1 MVSDERGCPWT
12 PRLTSSVQ
20 CVPLPFAVSRSRSL
34 GLWTARGLV
43 LVYLAGWLA
52 GWSLAR
58 SWSSTST
65 LSPTAPPFLLA
76 TRNHNVY
83 LTDSLPVPALWSYYG
98 SSVDLHMPPVPPP
111 FYVPFLEQIQIS
123 LVGRDKP
130 GTSSMVSHRLTINIS
145 VRNVV
150 FVRSSYSSIITIVKR
165 IEIQRFIC
173 LLFTGCD
180 ISNV

>member
-20 CVPLPFAVSRSRSL
+20 CVPLPFAVSRSL
-34 GLWTARGLV
+34 GLWTARTGLSSW
-43 LVYLAGWLA
+43 LAGWLVA
-52 GWSLAR
+52 CSAAR

-111 FYVPFLEQIQIS
+111 FYVPFLEQIS

-130 GTSSMVSHRLTINIS
+130 GTSSMVSHRITIKIS
-145 VRNVV
+145 VRSTK
-150 FVRSSYSSIITIVKR
+150 FSICEVPPTA
-165 IEIQRFIC
+165 Q
-173 LLFTGCD
+173 LLQ
-180 ISNV
+180 S

>member
-1 MVSDERGCPWT
+1 MAVGGGDLYGFSVGGVAVRWSLMKGGVLG
-12 PRLTSSVQ
+12 RLASPVQFSVFRYLSL
-20 CVPLPFAVSRSRSL
+20 CL
-34 GLWTARGLV
+34 GLSDCGPRGLV
-43 LVYLAGWLA
+43 SLAGWLA

-111 FYVPFLEQIQIS
+111 FYVPFLEQVQIS

-130 GTSSMVSHRLTINIS
+130 GTSSMISHRLPIKIS
-145 VRNVV
+145 VR
-150 FVRSSYSSIITIVKR
+150 SSKCSICEVK
-165 IEIQRFIC
+165 
-173 LLFTGCD
+173 L
-180 ISNV
+180 

>member
-20 CVPLPFAVSRSRSL
+20 CVPLPFAVSRSL
-34 GLWTARGLV
+34 GLWTARTGLSSW
-43 LVYLAGWLA
+43 LAGWLA
-52 GWSLAR
+52 GRLARLLGAR

-111 FYVPFLEQIQIS
+111 LYVPFLEQIS

-130 GTSSMVSHRLTINIS
+130 GTSSMVSHRLTIKIS
-145 VRNVV
+145 VR
-150 FVRSSYSSIITIVKR
+150 STKCCIV
-165 IEIQRFIC
+165 EVPSTAQ
-173 LLFTGCD
+173 LLQ
-180 ISNV
+180 S

>member
-20 CVPLPFAVSRSRSL
+20 CVPLPFAVSRSL
-34 GLWTARGLV
+34 GLWTARTGLSS
-43 LVYLAGWLA
+43 WLA

-111 FYVPFLEQIQIS
+111 FYVPFLEQIS

-130 GTSSMVSHRLTINIS
+130 GTSSIVSHRLTIKIS
-145 VRNVV
+145 VRTTK
-150 FVRSSYSSIITIVKR
+150 FSICEVPPTA
-165 IEIQRFIC
+165 Q
-173 LLFTGCD
+173 LLQ
-180 ISNV
+180 S

>member
-20 CVPLPFAVSRSRSL
+20 CVPLPFAVSRSL
-34 GLWTARGLV
+34 GLWTARTGLSS
-43 LVYLAGWLA
+43 WLA

-130 GTSSMVSHRLTINIS
+130 DTSSMVSHRLTIKIS
-145 VRNVV
+145 VR
-150 FVRSSYSSIITIVKR
+150 RSKCSICEVK
-165 IEIQRFIC
+165 
-173 LLFTGCD
+173 L
-180 ISNV
+180 

>member
-20 CVPLPFAVSRSRSL
+20 CVPLPFAVSRVSR
-34 GLWTARGLV
+34 TVDRARADWSC

-52 GWSLAR
+52 GWSLAPR

-111 FYVPFLEQIQIS
+111 FYVPFLQQIQIS

-130 GTSSMVSHRLTINIS
+130 GTSSMFLI
-145 VRNVV
+145 
-150 FVRSSYSSIITIVKR
+150 
-165 IEIQRFIC
+165 
-173 LLFTGCD
+173 D
-180 ISNV
+180 

>member
-1 MVSDERGCPWT
+1 MKGGVLG
-12 PRLTSSVQ
+12 RLASPVQFSVFRYLSL
-20 CVPLPFAVSRSRSL
+20 CL
-34 GLWTARGLV
+34 GLSDCGPRGLV
-43 LVYLAGWLA
+43 SLAGWLA

-130 GTSSMVSHRLTINIS
+130 GTSSMVSHRLAIKIS
-145 VRNVV
+145 VR
-150 FVRSSYSSIITIVKR
+150 STKCGICEVK
-165 IEIQRFIC
+165 F
-173 LLFTGCD
+173 
-180 ISNV
+180 